1 MNQIEIVKDA
11 KTRMDKA
18 LEVLHHDLGKVRT
31 GRASPSLLDSVL
43 VEYYGQQ
50 VPINQAATVSVPEPR
65 LIVVQPWEKS
75 ILGEIERAIQKADL
89 GLNPS
94 NDGNI
99 IRIPIPQLNEERRK
113 EMVRLVKKFGEEARV
128 SVRNIRRDANDHLK
142 KLEKQNEL
150 SEDELSVELDKI
162 QELTDEHTKNI
173 DAILDEKEKEVMEI

>member
-1 MNQIEIVKDA
+1 MTYNEIIKDA
-11 KTRMDKA
+11 QTRMDKA

-31 GRASPSLLDSVL
+31 GRASASLLDSVL

-50 VPINQAATVSVPEPR
+50 VPISQAATVSVPEPR

-75 ILGEIERAIQKADL
+75 ILNEIEKSIQKADL

-99 IRIPIPQLNEERRK
+99 IRIPIPPLNEERRK
-113 EMVRLVKKFGEEARV
+113 EMVKLVKKFGEEARI

-142 KLEKQNEL
+142 KLQKNNDL

-162 QELTDEHTKNI
+162 QEFTDSHTKKI
-173 DAILDEKEKEVMEI
+173 DTILSSKEQEVMEI